1 MNYNS
6 HTQTSLKNK
15 SNSLHTSFNFA
26 CIKICLGSSYAPSW
40 QARTRKRGLQAV
52 CVSVFSKI
60 HKQEGKKKFYIYVY
74 HAKAAAEI
82 PKWPL
87 HMLFQMTETISVAVL
102 LNNSVVCNKNI
113 PCPSVCLQY

>member
-1 MNYNS
+1 MPLAGRQEQEKGDCRLFVCLYS
-6 HTQTSLKNK
+6 PRYTS
-15 SNSLHTSFNFA
+15 
-26 CIKICLGSSYAPSW
+26 
-40 QARTRKRGLQAV
+40 KR
-52 CVSVFSKI
+52 
-60 HKQEGKKKFYIYVY
+60 GKKKFYIYVY